1 MNISKY
7 YTTSP
12 NTKKY
17 IESTTHYLNAKYFHL
32 LKRGKYDYANSS
44 MFKLPKIKYN
54 KYDDITLFD
63 FGVYTYI
70 NSLTNRY
77 YDYTNYIEMTNKKML
92 LQSIKMIF
100 AKSNNHNLR
109 IMPKVKE
116 TIDKLEKYRL
126 LDFESNR
133 VAIPLVQERYTY
145 IPHIDVEHITNAMLK
160 TNYKHMKYF
169 EALGTYALMCSTNFS
184 ENTNRL
190 NSSANGI
197 VIAPRSVRAW
207 TAAKINVIKSDIPSK
222 RKLNKEEQ
230 DEYSNQVIDNALD
243 WLEDNNLVATVHIY
257 DYHPKFQDF
266 RETTYYTSFRNIE
279 GLYYFYETYA
289 NSEYNKYIKLDE
301 VDAMNNYNGSVN
313 VITEEYCQQM
323 NDIIQT
329 I

>member
-1 MNISKY
+1 
-7 YTTSP
+7 
-12 NTKKY
+12 
-17 IESTTHYLNAKYFHL
+17 
-32 LKRGKYDYANSS
+32 

-70 NSLTNRY
+70 NSLTTRY
-77 YDYTNYIEMTNKKML
+77 YNYTNYIEMANKKML

-145 IPHIDVEHITNAMLK
+145 IPHIDIEHITNAMLE

-169 EALGTYALMCSTNFS
+169 EALGTYALMCTTNFS

-207 TAAKINVIKSDIPSK
+207 TAAQINVIKSDIPSK

-243 WLEDNNLVATVHIY
+243 WLEDNNLIATVHIY

-289 NSEYNKYIKLDE
+289 NSEYNKYIKLNE
-301 VDAMNNYNGSVN
+301 VDAMKNYNGSVN

>member
-1 MNISKY
+1 
-7 YTTSP
+7 
-12 NTKKY
+12 
-17 IESTTHYLNAKYFHL
+17 
-32 LKRGKYDYANSS
+32 

-145 IPHIDVEHITNAMLK
+145 IPHIDVEHITNAMLE

-169 EALGTYALMCSTNFS
+169 EALGTYVLMCSTNFS

-190 NSSANGI
+190 NSSVNGI

-301 VDAMNNYNGSVN
+301 VDVMKNYNGSVN

-323 NDIIQT
+323 NDIIQ
-329 I
+329 II

>member
-1 MNISKY
+1 
-7 YTTSP
+7 
-12 NTKKY
+12 
-17 IESTTHYLNAKYFHL
+17 
-32 LKRGKYDYANSS
+32 
-44 MFKLPKIKYN
+44 
-54 KYDDITLFD
+54 
-63 FGVYTYI
+63 
-70 NSLTNRY
+70 
-77 YDYTNYIEMTNKKML
+77 
-92 LQSIKMIF
+92 
-100 AKSNNHNLR
+100 
-109 IMPKVKE
+109 
-116 TIDKLEKYRL
+116 
-126 LDFESNR
+126 
-133 VAIPLVQERYTY
+133 
-145 IPHIDVEHITNAMLK
+145 
-160 TNYKHMKYF
+160 MKYF

-301 VDAMNNYNGSVN
+301 VDAMKNYNGSVN

>member
-1 MNISKY
+1 
-7 YTTSP
+7 
-12 NTKKY
+12 
-17 IESTTHYLNAKYFHL
+17 
-32 LKRGKYDYANSS
+32 

-77 YDYTNYIEMTNKKML
+77 YDYTNYIEMINKKML
-92 LQSIKMIF
+92 LQRIKMVF

-243 WLEDNNLVATVHIY
+243 WLEDNNLIATVHIY

-301 VDAMNNYNGSVN
+301 VDAMKNYNGSAN

>member
-1 MNISKY
+1 
-7 YTTSP
+7 
-12 NTKKY
+12 
-17 IESTTHYLNAKYFHL
+17 
-32 LKRGKYDYANSS
+32 
-44 MFKLPKIKYN
+44 MFKLPKIKYK

-145 IPHIDVEHITNAMLK
+145 IPHIDIEHITNTMLE

-301 VDAMNNYNGSVN
+301 VDAMKNYNGSVN